1 MNFYVHVCG
10 VAVQFVNDFIAWL
23 FILC

>member
-10 VAVQFVNDFIAWL
+10 MAVEFVNDFVAWL